1 MSAASSSHPRLSR
14 RKRVLFAAIA
24 IALTFVLAFLTL
36 LGIDIYLHGKYQR
49 SAGVNVWGYRG
60 SVAGRKAPGEFR
72 VAVFG
77 GSTAFGY
84 GVTWEESF
92 PAVLARGLD
101 AAKPG
106 GYSVVNLA
114 YNNEGA
120 YSFKF
125 TMQDYAYLHVDLALL
140 YEGYND
146 LIGDPR
152 GPNLQVFRHESPIF
166 RATGYLPIF
175 PIVFK
180 EKAAVMLYGG
190 DVGALYRDQTKTVF
204 RPGLAART
212 GAEALNA
219 AAEFGQSLERQL
231 GRVTAEPPRRIV
243 DVAATGCKYPWQEYC
258 RSILE
263 AVQYSLA
270 NGTRVLVV
278 TQPYEAGAEL
288 RKRHQ
293 EQQAEMAA
301 MLTRR
306 FGGDPRV
313 AYVNLG
319 PVIEVADPALSFDR
333 MHLTAAGNARLGD
346 ALLSPVMTM
355 AAGRSTA
362 GAPTEH

>member
-1 MSAASSSHPRLSR
+1 MSGSLRMSA
-14 RKRVLFAAIA
+14 RKRILFAVMAVS
-24 IALTFVLAFLTL
+24 LTFVIGFLLL
-36 LGIDIYLHGKYQR
+36 LGVDIYLHGKYQR
-49 SAGVNVWGYRG
+49 SAGVNMWGYRG
-60 SVAGRKAPGEFR
+60 PVAARKASGEFR
-72 VAVFG
+72 IAVFG

-92 PAVLARGLD
+92 PAILERGLN

-125 TMQDYAYLHVDLALL
+125 TMKDYAYLHYDMALL

-146 LIGDPR
+146 LMGDPTR
-152 GPNLQVFRHESPIF
+152 PNFSVFRHDSPIF

-190 DVGALYRDQTKTVF
+190 DIGALYRDQKKTVF

-212 GAEALNA
+212 SAEALNA
-219 AAEFGQSLERQL
+219 AAAMGQSLERQL
-231 GRVTAEPPRRIV
+231 GRVTAEPPHHIV
-243 DVAATGCKYPWQEYC
+243 DAAATGCKYPWQEYC

-263 AVQYSLA
+263 AVNYSLA
-270 NGTRVLVV
+270 NGKQVLVA
-278 TQPYEAGAEL
+278 TQPYEAGAGL
-288 RKRHQ
+288 RERHR
-293 EQQAEMAA
+293 EQQSEMAA

-306 FGGDPRV
+306 FGGDQRV

-319 PVIEVADPALSFDR
+319 SVIEVSDPALSFDR
-333 MHLTAAGNARLGD
+333 MHLTAAGNATLAS
-346 ALLSPVMTM
+346 ALVAPVMTLANRG
-355 AAGRSTA
+355 AAAARVGQ
-362 GAPTEH
+362 